1 MRILKQELYFPLI
14 IGIHF
19 IIWVVAL
26 YFYNGTF
33 MEVKSDTLFFGEL
46 TNQPWLN
53 VHRILGEVLSSWV
66 VTVFAIN
73 FLMATRARWIEKIFG
88 GLDKMYMIHRRAGVI
103 AVVLLIAHFIVVP
116 KDLVAFNIGKPL
128 GLCALILILVGVIIS
143 ATPVFKKKIPYHKWI
158 NFHKLMGPFY
168 ILAVIHGAMVH
179 SLIKELPLVRTY
191 VFGMAIIGVGAW
203 FYKAFFYGVF
213 NKKLDYVVSSVNNLG
228 NGITEIYLNATGIK
242 LKFKAGQFAFFTF
255 PSLSKREQHPFTISS
270 HHLNDEIRVTVK
282 GLGDY
287 TNKITENLKEGA
299 AAKIEGPFGLFSSRY
314 AKEKEQI
321 WIAGGIGITPFF
333 SLSKDIYT
341 HKVKLIWSVIN
352 KEEAKYSEELTSIA
366 NENPNFQ
373 FIIWSS
379 NDSGFLTADQF
390 GISEF
395 KDKGYLICGPGTLKK
410 SIIKQL
416 SEKGVKRDDI
426 YDEEFA
432 FR

>member
-1 MRILKQELYFPLI
+1 MKILKQELYFPLI

-19 IIWVVAL
+19 IIWAVAL

-33 MEVKSDTLFFGEL
+33 MEVKSDTLFFGGL
-46 TNQPWLN
+46 TNESWMN

-88 GLDKMYMIHRRAGVI
+88 GLDKMYMIHRRAAVI
-103 AVVLLIAHFIVVP
+103 AVILLITHFIVVP

-128 GLCALILILVGVIIS
+128 GFAALILILIGVVIS
-143 ATPVFKKKIPYHKWI
+143 ATPVFKKKITYHKWI
-158 NFHKLMGPFY
+158 NFHKLMGVFY
-168 ILAVIHGAMVH
+168 VLAVIHGAMVH

-191 VFGMAIIGVGAW
+191 VFGVAIIGVGAW

-228 NGITEIYLNATGIK
+228 NGITEIYLKAIGTK

-270 HHLNDEIRVTVK
+270 HHLNDEIRVTIK

-287 TNKITENLKEGA
+287 TNKIAKNLKEGA

-321 WIAGGIGITPFF
+321 WIAGGIGITPFL

-366 NENPNFQ
+366 NENPNFE

-390 GISEF
+390 GINEF
-395 KDKGYLICGPGTLKK
+395 KDKVYLICGPETLKK

-416 SEKGVKRDDI
+416 TEKGVKRDDI

>member
-19 IIWVVAL
+19 IIWAVSL
-26 YFYNGTF
+26 YFYNGTS
-33 MEVKSDTLFFGEL
+33 MEVKSDTFFFGEL

-73 FLMATRARWIEKIFG
+73 FLMATRSRWIEKIFG
-88 GLDKMYMIHRRAGVI
+88 GLDKMYVIHRRAAII
-103 AVVLLIAHFIVVP
+103 AVILIIAHFIVVP
-116 KDLVAFNIGKPL
+116 KDLVVFSIGKPL
-128 GLCALILILVGVIIS
+128 GFAALLLILIGVVIS
-143 ATPVFKKKIPYHKWI
+143 AAPVFKKKIPYHKWI
-158 NFHKLMGPFY
+158 NFHILMGPFY
-168 ILAVIHGAMVH
+168 VLAVIHGAIVP
-179 SLIKELPLVRTY
+179 SLIKELPLVRIY

-203 FYKAFFYGVF
+203 FYKVFLYGIF

-228 NGITEIYLNATGIK
+228 NCITEIYLKATGTK

-270 HHLNDEIRVTVK
+270 HPLNDEIRVTIK

-287 TNKITENLKEGA
+287 TNKIAENLKEGD

-321 WIAGGIGITPFF
+321 WIAGGIGITPFL
-333 SLSKDIYT
+333 SLSKDVYT
-341 HKVKLIWSVIN
+341 HKVKLIWSVIY
-352 KEEAKYSEELTSIA
+352 KAEAKYSEELTAIA
-366 NENPNFQ
+366 NENPNFE
-373 FIIWSS
+373 FVIWSS
-379 NDSGFLTADQF
+379 DDSGFLTADQF
-390 GISEF
+390 GINEF
-395 KDKGYLICGPGTLKK
+395 KDKAYLICGPETLKK

-416 SEKGVKRDDI
+416 TEKGVKRDDI

>member
-19 IIWVVAL
+19 IIWAVAL

-33 MEVKSDTLFFGEL
+33 MEVKSNTLFFGEL
-46 TNQPWLN
+46 TNESWMN
-53 VHRILGEVLSSWV
+53 IHRILGEVLSSWV

-88 GLDKMYMIHRRAGVI
+88 GLDKTYVIHRRAAVI

-116 KDLVAFNIGKPL
+116 RDLGAFNIGKPL
-128 GLCALILILVGVIIS
+128 GFVALVLILIGVVIS
-143 ATPVFKKKIPYHKWI
+143 AAPVFKKKIPYHKWI

-203 FYKAFFYGVF
+203 FYKAFLYQTF
-213 NKKLDYVVSSVNNLG
+213 NKKLDYIVSSVSNLG
-228 NGITEIYLNATGIK
+228 NGITEIYLKATGTK
-242 LKFKAGQFAFFTF
+242 LKFRARQFAFFTF
-255 PSLSKREQHPFTISS
+255 PSINKQEQHPFTISS
-270 HHLNDEIRVTVK
+270 HHLNDEIRVTIK
-282 GLGDY
+282 ELGDY
-287 TNKITENLKEGA
+287 TNKIAENLKEGA
-299 AAKIEGPFGLFSSRY
+299 IAKIEGPFGLFSSRY

-321 WIAGGIGITPFF
+321 WIAGGIGITPFL
-333 SLSKDIYT
+333 SLSKDFHT

-352 KEEAKYSEELTSIA
+352 KEEAKYSEELTTIA
-366 NENPNFQ
+366 NENPNFE
-373 FIIWSS
+373 FNIWSS

-390 GISEF
+390 GINQF
-395 KDKGYLICGPGTLKK
+395 KDKVYLICGPETLKK

-416 SEKGVKRDDI
+416 AEKGVKRDDI